1 MKKHLGIFFILF
13 ILISMQTNAQTWEM
27 VWSEE
32 FNGTGAPDSDK
43 WIYELGYI
51 RNNELQYYTNSTD
64 NARQIN
70 GNLEI
75 VLREEA
81 IEDFN
86 YTSGSITTETKAD
99 WLYGKIEGRF

>member
-1 MKKHLGIFFILF
+1 MKKHLGIFFTLF
-13 ILISMQTNAQTWEM
+13 ILLSMQMNAQTFEL
-27 VWSEE
+27 VWSDE

-43 WIYELGYI
+43 WIYELGYQ

-64 NARQIN
+64 NTRQID

-81 IEDFN
+81 MEGYD

-99 WLYGKIEGRF
+99 